1 MAEILEIF
9 TATGGQ
15 PLKFTAYD
23 GSTAGDED
31 AVLGLDLRT
40 PRGATYLATAPGE
53 LGLARAYVSGDLQ
66 AYGVHPGD
74 PYVLLKTLTDR
85 VDFKRP
91 SARVLANVVRSIGVE
106 HLLPIAPPP
115 QEAPPRWRRVADG
128 LLHSKTRDAEAIHH
142 HYDVS
147 NTFYEWVLGPSM
159 TYTCA
164 VYPNADATLEEAQEN
179 KYRLI
184 FDKLRLQPGDRLLD
198 VGCGW
203 GGMVRY
209 AARRGVRAIGA
220 TLSAEQAKWAQK
232 AIEDEGL
239 TGLAEVRHSDYRDVR
254 ETEFDAVSSI
264 GLTEHIGVKNYP
276 AYFGFLKSKLRT
288 GGLLLNHCITRH
300 DNKSTSFAG
309 GFTDRYVFPD
319 GELTGSGRI
328 VTEIQDVGLEVLHE
342 ENFRHHYAMT
352 LRDWCRNLVEH
363 WDEAVAEVGLATAK
377 VWGLYMAASRVA
389 FEQNNLQ
396 LHHVLAAKVDAR
408 GDDSLPLR
416 PWWTPSRLSRRSYD
430 ARPTRSVAAR
440 VRPLRGRGA
449 APTAR
454 CGRLRQACVPLRRR
468 CAESASDGARPGADS
483 CPAGG
488 GALAAGAAAPDLTS
502 HPPVHAQR
510 VFERFGDDVGVALFG
525 QPLGQRRR
533 CMGQHQCV
541 VLDRPDRGARQH
553 HLGGPAALAH
563 LVAHRRPHGSHGRPR

>member
-1 MAEILEIF
+1 MTTTRNLNHTTAGKLSMAEVLEIF
-9 TATGGQ
+9 TATGRE

-23 GSTAGDED
+23 GSTAGCHD

-53 LGLARAYVSGDLQ
+53 LGLARAYVAGDLDT
-66 AYGVHPGD
+66 YGVHPGD
-74 PYVLLKTLTDR
+74 PYPLLKALTDR
-85 VDFKRP
+85 VQFKRP
-91 SARVLANVVRSIGVE
+91 PARVLANVVRSIGVE
-106 HLLPIAPPP
+106 RLLPVAPPP
-115 QEAPPRWRRVADG
+115 EEAPPRWRRIADG
-128 LLHSKTRDAEAIHH
+128 LVHSKTRDAEAIHH

-209 AARRGVRAIGA
+209 AARHGVRAIGA
-220 TLSAEQAKWAQK
+220 TLSAEQAKWAQR
-232 AIEDEGL
+232 AIQNEGL
-239 TGLAEVRHSDYRDVR
+239 GELAEVRHSDYRDVA
-254 ETEFDAVSSI
+254 EAGFDAVSSI
-264 GLTEHIGVKNYP
+264 GLTEHIGVRNYP
-276 AYFGFLKSKLRT
+276 AYFGCVKSKLRT
-288 GGLLLNHCITRH
+288 GGLLLNHCITRL
-300 DNKSTSFAG
+300 DNKSTPFAG

-328 VTEIQDVGLEVLHE
+328 TTEIQDAGFEVLHA

-363 WDEAVAEVGLATAK
+363 WDDAVAEVGLATAK

-396 LHHVLAAKVDAR
+396 LHHVLAANVDAR
-408 GDDSLPLR
+408 GHDELPLR
-416 PWWTPSRLSRRSYD
+416 PWW
-430 ARPTRSVAAR
+430 RP
-440 VRPLRGRGA
+440 
-449 APTAR
+449 
-454 CGRLRQACVPLRRR
+454 
-468 CAESASDGARPGADS
+468 
-483 CPAGG
+483 
-488 GALAAGAAAPDLTS
+488 
-502 HPPVHAQR
+502 
-510 VFERFGDDVGVALFG
+510 
-525 QPLGQRRR
+525 
-533 CMGQHQCV
+533 
-541 VLDRPDRGARQH
+541 
-553 HLGGPAALAH
+553 
-563 LVAHRRPHGSHGRPR
+563 